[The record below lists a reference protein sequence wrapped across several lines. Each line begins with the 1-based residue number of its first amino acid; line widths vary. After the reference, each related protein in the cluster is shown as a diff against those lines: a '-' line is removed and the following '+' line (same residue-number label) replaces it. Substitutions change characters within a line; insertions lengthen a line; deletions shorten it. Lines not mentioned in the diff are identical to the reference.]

1 MQLAPRPSLL
11 IVDDDVCFVRAAV
24 EIARSVNFDV
34 TVAGT
39 VEQARNRVRQAT
51 FDLALVDLVLPDG
64 SGLDLLDQ
72 CDIATTQIVLI
83 TGQPTV
89 ESAIRAFKT
98 PILDYVIKPIE
109 PSRYRELLTNA
120 AKRKTLP
127 PPSASED
134 AWQGLAGTSSALRAV
149 IEQIKRVGPTD
160 ATVLVTG
167 ESGVGK
173 ELVARAIHDTSG
185 RTGELVCVN
194 CGAVPPDLLASQLF
208 GHERGSFTGAQA
220 RHVGYFEQAGG
231 GTLFLDEITE
241 MPVHLQV
248 HLLRA
253 LENATIR
260 RVGGTEDIEVDVRV
274 VAATNLP
281 PLKAIAEGKLRDDL
295 YYRINEFPIVVSPL
309 RERAEDIE
317 TLANLFLAR
326 LNQRY
331 GTRKAF
337 TPAAMEQL
345 RCFAWPGNV
354 RQLRNVVNRAF
365 IMARDDAINEPIED
379 PRSYEPLAETPG
391 SLTVSV
397 GMTFDDIE
405 RRMLFKTL
413 RFFDNDKV
421 RTAQALGV
429 SVKTIYNRLARYQ
442 QQPQP
447 GVDVGAASA
456 G

>member
-1 MQLAPRPSLL
+1 MNFSSRPSLL
-11 IVDDDVCFVRAAV
+11 IVDDDICFVRAAV
-24 EIARSVNFDV
+24 EIARSAEFDV

-39 VEQARNRVRQAT
+39 LEQARNRVRQAN
-51 FDLALVDLVLPDG
+51 FDLALVDLCLPDG

-72 CDIATTQIVLI
+72 CDIATTQVVLI

-109 PSRYRELLTNA
+109 PQRYRDLLSSA
-120 AKRKTLP
+120 ARRKTLP
-127 PPSASED
+127 PPTAEH
-134 AWQGLAGTSSALRAV
+134 AWHGLAGNSAALRSI
-149 IEQIKRVGPTD
+149 IEQIQRVGPTD
-160 ATVLVTG
+160 ASVLITG

-173 ELVARAIHDTSG
+173 ELVARAIHAMSG
-185 RTGELVCVN
+185 RSGEMVSMN
-194 CGAVPPDLLASQLF
+194 CGAVPSELLASQLF

-220 RHVGYFEQAGG
+220 RHIGYFEQAGG

-241 MPVHLQV
+241 MPIHLQV

-253 LENATIR
+253 LENSAVR
-260 RVGGTEDIEVDVRV
+260 RVGGSEDIEVDVRI
-274 VAATNLP
+274 VAATNTP
-281 PLKAIAEGKLRDDL
+281 PLRAIAEGKLREDL
-295 YYRINEFPIVVSPL
+295 YYRLGEFPMVVPPL
-309 RERAEDIE
+309 RERAEDVE
-317 TLANLFLAR
+317 VLANMFLSR

-365 IMARDDAINEPIED
+365 ILARDEAITDPIDD

-391 SLTVSV
+391 SLTISV
-397 GMTFDDIE
+397 GMTFDDVE

-442 QQPQP
+442 QQPAP
-447 GVDVGAASA
+447 EADFGAASA

>member
-1 MQLAPRPSLL
+1 MASATRPSLL

-24 EIARSVNFDV
+24 EIARTADFDV
-34 TVAGT
+34 TVAGSL
-39 VEQARNRVRQAT
+39 EQARNRVRQSS
-51 FDLALVDLVLPDG
+51 FDLALVDLCLPDG

-72 CDIATTQIVLI
+72 CDIATTQVVLI

-89 ESAIRAFKT
+89 ESAIRAFKS

-109 PSRYRELLTNA
+109 PARYRELLANA
-120 AKRKTLP
+120 ASRKTLP
-127 PPSASED
+127 PPTLD
-134 AWQGLAGTSSALRAV
+134 KAWQGLAGNSAALRSI

-160 ATVLVTG
+160 ATVLING

-173 ELVARAIHDTSG
+173 ELVARALHEVSG
-185 RTGELVCVN
+185 RKGELVSMN
-194 CGAVPPDLLASQLF
+194 CGAVPSDLMASQLF

-220 RHVGYFEQAGG
+220 RHIGYFEQAAG

-241 MPVHLQV
+241 MPIHLQV

-253 LENATIR
+253 LENQKIR
-260 RVGGTEDIEVDVRV
+260 RVGGTEDIEVDVRI

-281 PLKAIAEGKLRDDL
+281 PLRAISEGKLREDL
-295 YYRINEFPIVVSPL
+295 YYRLGEFPMVVPPL
-309 RERAEDIE
+309 RERAEDVE
-317 TLANLFLAR
+317 LLANMFLAR

-331 GTRKAF
+331 NTRKGF

-354 RQLRNVVNRAF
+354 RQLRNVVNRSF
-365 IMARDDAINEPIED
+365 IMAKDDAITDPIDD

-421 RTAQALGV
+421 RTAHALGV

-442 QQPQP
+442 QQPP
-447 GVDVGAASA
+447 ADTDMGVASA